1 MGVQVSIARA
11 KAEFAALIARAEAG
25 EEVVVTR
32 NGRPVARIAPI
43 GQAGPVRYGDLRG
56 LFLAEDL
63 DLPEDVVVSFE
74 PREPE

>member
-43 GQAGPVRYGDLRG
+43 GQAGPVHYGDLRG
-56 LFLAEDL
+56 LFLAKDL